1 MDDFRFDIVAEDAAT
16 GARAGLLQTPHGAVE
31 TPVFMPVGTRATV
44 KTLNQQDLLEL
55 DAAIVLANAYHLYLR
70 PGHELVE
77 RAGGRTS
84 VPQIF
89 IGATHVGGCDDLYAL
104 DRAGKLDPLLKDTAD
119 A

>member
-1 MDDFRFDIVAEDAAT
+1 M
-16 GARAGLLQTPHGAVE
+16 
-31 TPVFMPVGTRATV
+31 VG
-44 KTLNQQDLLEL
+44 
-55 DAAIVLANAYHLYLR
+55 
-70 PGHELVE
+70 

-104 DRAGKLDPLLKDTAD
+104 DRAGKLDGLLKDTAD